1 MSCFLPTGASG
12 VSEVAAVAEGIE
24 AKAEVAKAEVLA
36 VEAAL
41 AVHVAVEDFNPNRS
55 LEFMSE

>member
-1 MSCFLPTGASG
+1 MSCSLPIGASDA
-12 VSEVAAVAEGIE
+12 SEVAAVAEGIE
-24 AKAEVAKAEVLA
+24 AKVVVAKAEVLA

-41 AVHVAVEDFNPNRS
+41 AVPVAVEDFNPNRS

>member
-1 MSCFLPTGASG
+1 MSCSLPTGALD
-12 VSEVAAVAEGIE
+12 VSEVAAVADGIE
-24 AKAEVAKAEVLA
+24 GKAEVAKAEVLA

-41 AVHVAVEDFNPNRS
+41 AVPVAAEDFNPNRS